1 MTTACPGRC
10 NTSYRNTPDNGAQP
24 VPGEPVWCPGCAGI
38 IRTALRALPT
48 AYRALDAVPYMTPR
62 APSDDLAT
70 HVSGSRERPS
80 PGPGVDLR
88 YEMSRTMCSWEDD
101 LRVHLRV
108 RAAHLPDGS
117 ERALQTAVRFLNG
130 NWERAIGRP
139 ECSREFGDETWSL
152 YLRTLRM
159 VKNDRPRR
167 KLSIPCPRCDV
178 RAMVQHEGIAN
189 QPWYTE
195 CLPDIGGCGVIYS
208 EQEMT
213 WAAQVRV
220 AVRA

>member
-24 VPGEPVWCPGCAGI
+24 VMGAPVWCPGCAGT
-38 IRTALRALPT
+38 IRAALRALPT

-88 YEMSRTMCSWEDD
+88 HEMSRTMCSWEDD
-101 LRVHLRV
+101 MRQRNKS

-117 ERALQTAVRFLNG
+117 ERALIDAVAFLNATFDQMMSRTECARDFG
-130 NWERAIGRP
+130 EETTALFQRAV
-139 ECSREFGDETWSL
+139 
-152 YLRTLRM
+152 RM
-159 VKNDRPRR
+159 VKNGQSKRR
-167 KLSIPCPRCDV
+167 LNIPCPHCDV
-178 RAMVQHEGIAN
+178 RALVQHEGVVN
-189 QPWYTE
+189 TPWYTE
-195 CLPDIGGCGVIYS
+195 CVEPMGGCGRLFS

-213 WAAQVRV
+213 WAAQVRL